1 MMRDETSL
9 GLNGPRHLETG
20 LGRPVYVQGGLTTD
34 AFPDVGDFLNVWNMA
49 RGDRFAPRCSD
60 IDLLAFPPRLVPL
73 IYLVDVERNPL
84 KFRYRFIGTRVCEF
98 EGQDYTG
105 HCVNE
110 LQPAAVGA
118 AVQREF
124 ERYLDNPEPTFFA
137 MLVDEQN
144 FLPHV
149 FSVYGGVRVP
159 LSDGGGTVSQ
169 ILGLAQFETD
179 HKHLRKYYWEM
190 VRRH

>member
-1 MMRDETSL
+1 MMEDSAL
-9 GLNGPRHLETG
+9 GFERTLHEGVG
-20 LGRPVYVQGGLTTD
+20 LGRPVYVQGGLTTA
-34 AFPDVGDFLNVWNMA
+34 AFPDVDDFLTVWNTA
-49 RGDRFAPRCSD
+49 RGNRFAPRCSD
-60 IDLLAFPPRLVPL
+60 IDLLSFPPRLVPL
-73 IYLVDVERNPL
+73 IYLVDVERSPL

-105 HCVNE
+105 HCANE

-124 ERYLDNPEPTFFA
+124 ERYLRNPEPTFFA
-137 MLVDEQN
+137 MLVDEHN

-159 LSDGGGTVSQ
+159 LSDDNETVSQ
-169 ILGLAQFETD
+169 VLGLAQFEAD
-179 HKHLRKYYWEM
+179 HKHLRNYYWEM